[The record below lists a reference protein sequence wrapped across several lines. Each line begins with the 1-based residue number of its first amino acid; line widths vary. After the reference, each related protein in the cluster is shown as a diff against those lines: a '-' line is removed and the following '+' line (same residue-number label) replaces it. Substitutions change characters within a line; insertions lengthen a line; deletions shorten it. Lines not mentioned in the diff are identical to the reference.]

1 MIETE
6 TRLSGRFSDPHFRI
20 AVDLISE
27 TGRTNFE
34 TELNFSVKSEEK
46 SRKPS
51 SLNQT
56 GDGGL
61 YSGYIGQFQL
71 VEFYSNFLRIPP
83 KDIATDF
90 VFTRRNID

>member
-6 TRLSGRFSDPHFRI
+6 TKLSGKFSDPHFKI
-20 AVDLISE
+20 SVDLISE

-46 SRKPS
+46 SRMPS

-61 YSGYIGQFQL
+61 YSGYKGQFQL
-71 VEFYSNFLRIPP
+71 VEF
-83 KDIATDF
+83 
-90 VFTRRNID
+90 